1 MMLESKCLIVL
12 IPVIVTV
19 RFLTTLVPRD
29 MMWAEIAHIILIIL
43 IKPPI
48 KLPLNLP
55 LNIPLNLLRLNV
67 PAPEGH
73 NWPRPFPPEGG
84 VVNTIER
91 CLCLSNKLLF
101 CLVLV
106 VTLSDLYM
114 ILKNHEI
121 LFWVLTILLKLVP
134 RWFSGG
140 TTPFTALPS
149 SRRPQAQPV
158 RYRLPKS
165 FKHFSKTEVVLVIQ
179 W

>member
-1 MMLESKCLIVL
+1 MFVHPSVEGGWWCSERSLHLLM
-12 IPVIVTV
+12 
-19 RFLTTLVPRD
+19 RTLLLQTLWEDR
-29 MMWAEIAHIILIIL
+29 WSNNGLNSH
-43 IKPPI
+43 
-48 KLPLNLP
+48 KLPLN